1 VEILPERK
9 ICSADSDSTLSL
21 IEGVILL
28 TSRKRRI
35 HLMPQASNSSLE
47 IQLPSELP
55 LIVLSEC
62 FHFPGCFLP
71 LCVFEQKYRDML
83 KLALET
89 HRMFGVGVRVQDDSD
104 DILPMVT
111 VGLIRACVTQQDGTS
126 NVMLQGV
133 KRMSITGYTQTEP
146 FKIASITALR
156 CKEACPDRV
165 AELQQLAIESLPRCP
180 VGAEAAMA
188 KLMSQL
194 KDCQCPE
201 AVCDLLTYHFIRSGD
216 TLAKSMTEASLV
228 KRYELLI
235 GALGRF
241 KSPV

>member
-1 VEILPERK
+1 MSQV
-9 ICSADSDSTLSL
+9 
-21 IEGVILL
+21 
-28 TSRKRRI
+28 
-35 HLMPQASNSSLE
+35 SNSSVE

-71 LCVFEQKYRDML
+71 LYVFEQKYRDML

-104 DILPMVT
+104 EILPIVT

-133 KRMSITGYTQTEP
+133 KRMRISGFTQTNP
-146 FKIASITALR
+146 FKIASIEEPK
-156 CKEACPDRV
+156 CKEACPDRL
-165 AELQQLAIESLPRCP
+165 AELQQLAIKSLPRCP

-188 KLMSQL
+188 KLMTQL
-194 KDCQCPE
+194 KECNCPE
-201 AVCDLLTYHFIRSGD
+201 ATCDLLTYHFIRSGEM
-216 TLAKSMTEASLV
+216 LAKSMTEACLV

-235 GALGRF
+235 SALERF
-241 KSPV
+241 KSAV